1 MKDID
6 VVPEVVFF
14 VLVHIAVVCLLS
26 RMPSSVLYTTTH
38 LFERKNMNME
48 KQSPEFIRPKTT
60 YGDTL
65 RFTAHA
71 YAKLLWMRDR
81 GDTEVAGYCVTGTED
96 PLLVT
101 DFCLVKQKCTCA
113 SFDLDPDDGA
123 DFVDKMSDAGF
134 MPWQFQRILAHSH
147 PGTSASPSSTD
158 EKNFKN
164 AFTAPDW
171 AIMLIIAE
179 GGEIYCRLK
188 FNVGPGGTKNLKVS
202 VDFSQEFK
210 GSEHELWE
218 REYQEKVSRAKTTF
232 HMTGKESVSVNSFWL
247 NKEFEAIVSNDNK
260 DDFPAMPIEDD
271 ELEDLDCHWSF
282 DGNVEY
288 WDDQTGEWYLYDP
301 IGKKWF
307 VLDDND
313 DKATEVD
320 MSKNKA
326 AALVVKWA
334 DKYAHEWVSAMDSD

>member
-1 MKDID
+1 
-6 VVPEVVFF
+6 
-14 VLVHIAVVCLLS
+14 
-26 RMPSSVLYTTTH
+26 
-38 LFERKNMNME
+38 ME

-65 RFTAHA
+65 RFTAYA

-81 GDTEVAGYCVTGTED
+81 GDTEVAGYATTATND

-101 DFCLVKQKCTCA
+101 DFRLAKQKCTGA
-113 SFDLDPDDGA
+113 SFELDPDDL
-123 DFVDKMSDAGF
+123 VDDVECTLDAGLA
-134 MPWQFQRILAHSH
+134 PWQTHNILCHTH
-147 PGTSASPSSTD
+147 PGNSASPSGMD
-158 EKNFKN
+158 EENFKN

-171 AIMLIIAE
+171 AIMFIIAE

-188 FNVGPGGTKNLKVS
+188 FNIGPGGTKNLKVS
-202 VDFSQEFK
+202 VDFGQEFK

>member
-1 MKDID
+1 MTESEDFMK
-6 VVPEVVFF
+6 
-14 VLVHIAVVCLLS
+14 
-26 RMPSSVLYTTTH
+26 
-38 LFERKNMNME
+38 
-48 KQSPEFIRPKTT
+48 PKMTFR
-60 YGDTL
+60 DTM
-65 RFTAHA
+65 RFTPYA
-71 YAKLLWMRDR
+71 YAKMLWMRDR
-81 GDTEVAGYCVTGTED
+81 GDTEVAGYATTATND

-101 DFCLVKQKCTCA
+101 DFRLVKQKCTGA
-113 SFDLDPDDGA
+113 SFELDPDDL
-123 DFVDKMSDAGF
+123 VDDVECTLDAGLA
-134 MPWQFQRILAHSH
+134 PWQTHNILCHTH
-147 PGTSASPSSTD
+147 PGNSASPSGMD
-158 EKNFKN
+158 EENFKN

-171 AIMLIIAE
+171 AIMFIIAE

-188 FNVGPGGTKNLKVS
+188 FNIGPGGTKNLKVS
-202 VDFSQEFK
+202 VDFGQEFK